1 MPRIPIYPEVEKF
14 ITLKKRTKLKE
25 VESDNKKENSTTQT
39 PKRTSTQRKDSPALI
54 TAKRNAKRSRQASTS
69 TALSSKNNCSSCQ
82 EEGHSSARSS
92 QCKNYNPKLPERL
105 QIRLGSHQRYTLSVP
120 FETLCNDTP
129 NKANALK
136 KVKDISS
143 FVREVLFKAQLFVNH
158 FILQH
163 PTKLTN
169 DFFDQNFWYT
179 ISRALRER
187 DEKVP
192 LSFVGDRGYDINS
205 PIKGHMRCGSAWK
218 AKKHIHYGSVIINN
232 EHDTSQTCLFRYSK
246 TSHPQE
252 LVTKK
257 NKQYLC
263 SVNDASVCTNP
274 DCVLRTKDETHKAHN
289 SLSALA
295 IGLAGFST
303 VIFRQPIPSF
313 DPSFS
318 GSKTE
323 KLKLIF

>member
-25 VESDNKKENSTTQT
+25 VESDNKEENSTTQT

-136 KVKDISS
+136 KVKDISN
-143 FVREVLFKAQLFVNH
+143 FVREDLFKAQLF
-158 FILQH
+158 
-163 PTKLTN
+163 
-169 DFFDQNFWYT
+169 
-179 ISRALRER
+179 ALRER
-187 DEKVP
+187 DENVP